1 MAEGE
6 SREWEMIWD
15 ILKVIVVAFQ
25 VSRDSEITLNN
36 LTLFAGGNSIGKSMV
51 IQAILTFV
59 QEGNSDSAV
68 L

>member
-6 SREWEMIWD
+6 SGEWEMIWY

>member
-1 MAEGE
+1 VAEGE
-6 SREWEMIWD
+6 SREWEMIWY

>member
-1 MAEGE
+1 
-6 SREWEMIWD
+6 
-15 ILKVIVVAFQ
+15 VIVVAFQ

>member
-6 SREWEMIWD
+6 SREWEMIWY

>member
-6 SREWEMIWD
+6 SREWEMIWY

-25 VSRDSEITLNN
+25 PSRDSEITLNN

>member
-6 SREWEMIWD
+6 SREWEMIWY
-15 ILKVIVVAFQ
+15 ILKVIVVAFP